1 MRIKYLDNIRWMTV
15 VLVVIYHVIYM
26 FNSVVTAGVIG
37 PITQGTQ
44 YQDILQ
50 YVLYPWFMV
59 LLFMVSGV
67 SARCAL
73 QKQTDKEFLR
83 SRTTKLLVPSTIGL
97 LVFQWI
103 QGWVNMSIGGAF
115 TQMADSIPKPIL
127 YLIMCVSGTGVLW
140 YIQLLWFFSLLLL
153 LARKLEKGKLDGI
166 CKRTNMVAL
175 LVMTLFAWGFAQILN
190 TPIIVVYRFGIYGFY
205 FFVGYFVM
213 AHEEVTEKLKKHAI
227 WLAVAA
233 VLLCVAYTYLSLG
246 EKYPEAP
253 NVNSPLAC
261 AYGWIASLA
270 IMGGM
275 KRWGD
280 FSNAFT
286 DWMARKSFGL
296 YVFHYLPL
304 SAVALLLTRATTLPP
319 VIIYLLTGI
328 AAFLGAYLLFEIV
341 SRIPFFRWAV
351 LGIKKKKD

>member
-1 MRIKYLDNIRWMTV
+1 MRKKYLDNIRWMTV
-15 VLVVIYHVIYM
+15 VLVVLYHVIYM
-26 FNSVVTAGVIG
+26 FNSVATAGVIG
-37 PITQGTQ
+37 PITRGTQ

-50 YVLYPWFMV
+50 YLLYPWFMA

-83 SRTTKLLVPSTIGL
+83 SRTTRLLVPSTIGL
-97 LVFQWI
+97 FVFQWL
-103 QGWVNMSIGGAF
+103 QGWVNMTISGAF
-115 TQMADSIPKPIL
+115 SQMAGVPRPVL
-127 YLIMCVSGTGVLW
+127 YLIMCASGIGVLW
-140 YIQLLWFFSLLLL
+140 YIQLLWFFSLLLVL
-153 LARKLEKGKLDGI
+153 VRKLEKGKLDGI
-166 CKRTNMVAL
+166 CKKTNLAAL

-190 TPIIVVYRFGIYGFY
+190 TPVVAVYRFGIYGFY

-213 AHEEVTEKLKKHAI
+213 AHEEVMEKLKKHAI
-227 WLAVAA
+227 WLGVAA
-233 VLLCVAYTYLSLG
+233 VLLGVVYTCLSFG
-246 EKYPEAP
+246 ENYAEAP
-253 NVNSPLAC
+253 NVNSPMAC

-280 FSNAFT
+280 FSNRFT
-286 DWMARKSFGL
+286 EWMAKKSFGL

-304 SAVALLLTRATTLPP
+304 SALALLLTRATTLPSA
-319 VIIYLLTGI
+319 VIYILTGI
-328 AAFLGAYLLFEIV
+328 AAFLGAYLLFEII